1 MLSESLGNSKS
12 LGNFIAFSVG
22 LVLIVLVTFGL
33 LTWLHIPTGNF
44 LDWIVGTASFWWLM
58 AIVTV
63 PWNVYF
69 TAKSVLDNAQESMT
83 KGIPVNSEQQGYAA
97 VVARRALQIAIALHL
112 LSAIGLYL
120 LAATG
125 ISAIGYISS
134 GAALLF
140 TGLRPAIAFY
150 QYLVIRLN
158 GLNQSFKYPRED
170 ILEVRGR
177 LMEME
182 KTLKALSKKLD
193 QNHQQHQDQLDT
205 LRQDFSRLATAHEDL
220 KATNQAA
227 HQQLSREAQTALAQ
241 INEDSQF
248 LNHARE
254 IIRFFK
260 TA

>member
-1 MLSESLGNSKS
+1 MSSKS

-63 PWNVYF
+63 PWNIYF
-69 TAKSVLDNAQESMT
+69 TAKSVLDNAQESIN
-83 KGIPVNSEQQGYAA
+83 KGITVNPEQQRYVT

-170 ILEVRGR
+170 ILELRGR
-177 LMEME
+177 VTQIEQ
-182 KTLKALSKKLD
+182 TLKALTEQLQD
-193 QNHQQHQDQLDT
+193 NHQQHQRNLDT
-205 LRQDFSRLATAHEDL
+205 LRQDLSRLATAHEDL

-260 TA
+260 SA

>member
-1 MLSESLGNSKS
+1 MPSKS

-22 LVLIVLVTFGL
+22 LVLIVSVTFGL

-44 LDWIVGTASFWWLM
+44 LDWMVGTASFWWLM

-69 TAKSVLDNAQESMT
+69 TAKSVLDNAQESMN
-83 KGIPVNSEQQGYAA
+83 KGIPVNLEQHRYVD

-158 GLNQSFKYPRED
+158 SLNQSFKYPRED

-177 LMEME
+177 LIEIE
-182 KTLKALSKKLD
+182 QTLKALTKKLD
-193 QNHQQHQDQLDT
+193 QNHQQHQDNLDT

-260 TA
+260 SA